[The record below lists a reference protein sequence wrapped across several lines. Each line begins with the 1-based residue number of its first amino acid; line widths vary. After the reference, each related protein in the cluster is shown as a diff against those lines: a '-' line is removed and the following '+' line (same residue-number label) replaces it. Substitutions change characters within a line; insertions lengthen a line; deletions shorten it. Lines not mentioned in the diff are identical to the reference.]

1 MLIQASERLVD
12 DGLIVLVFSLMLPT
26 GDHIDYSDVSLTRQA
41 IVEAIRACRACL
53 PGNVQ

>member
-1 MLIQASERLVD
+1 MLIQTSERLVD

-26 GDHIDYSDVSLTRQA
+26 GDHIDYSDISLTRQA